1 MGSAAGAPCDAPSEG
16 HGAPADGRASAET
29 APGERVAHGVRTH
42 EYFENWDN
50 FAHRCSVGMHA
61 VDRQGTILWANQT
74 ELEYLGYRPDEYI
87 GRSIEA
93 FHLDQDVIH
102 DILRRLIEGET
113 VSAYPVRMR
122 AKDGSARYMLLNSN
136 VYRRKGGEFGH
147 TRCFTVAI
155 DEATWKAL
163 KEEWDRRWA
172 A

>member
-1 MGSAAGAPCDAPSEG
+1 VRP
-16 HGAPADGRASAET
+16 HADL
-29 APGERVAHGVRTH
+29 
-42 EYFENWDN
+42 ENWDN

-93 FHLDQDVIH
+93 FHLDEDVIH

-122 AKDGSARYMLLNSN
+122 ARDGSTRYGLLNSN